1 MHPAI
6 RRALAVVAPAAVA
19 LSLLT
24 PSVAQAE
31 TVASGPYTAVFNY
44 PTVNGPDDFSISS
57 HLNGLIDLADS
68 GTLYMSMFWLN
79 NSTGIQDRLL
89 AAQARGVT
97 LKISVEKSFSGS
109 LDTFASKL
117 TSSSSLT
124 LCQNSCLNV
133 VTGGHQSGVA
143 VALAPTGRLSLTY
156 SDDYDQ
162 NGFNEMRLRDGF
174 LNR

>member
-1 MHPAI
+1 MHLAI

-24 PSVAQAE
+24 PAAAQAE
-31 TVASGPYTAVFNY
+31 TVPS
-44 PTVNGPDDFSISS
+44 
-57 HLNGLIDLADS
+57 
-68 GTLYMSMFWLN
+68 
-79 NSTGIQDRLL
+79 R
-89 AAQARGVT
+89 
-97 LKISVEKSFSGS
+97 
-109 LDTFASKL
+109 
-117 TSSSSLT
+117 
-124 LCQNSCLNV
+124 LNV

-174 LNR
+174 LNK